1 MHVVIPP
8 LKRSRVLNSPHSGQH
23 PSLVPRRNLSNSL
36 SRFNFYLKIKFAKQ
50 SSRTEGK
57 SSTIIILNYIIIDN
71 LSSKIY
77 FANLI
82 VSARQNI
89 VWLNIT
95 RAVVFL
101 KVELKIKVKLTVRE
115 ARQLLEEAEDIK
127 VGLKPT
133 LHELIDRIEEALESI
148 HG

>member
-1 MHVVIPP
+1 M
-8 LKRSRVLNSPHSGQH
+8 
-23 PSLVPRRNLSNSL
+23 
-36 SRFNFYLKIKFAKQ
+36 
-50 SSRTEGK
+50 
-57 SSTIIILNYIIIDN
+57 
-71 LSSKIY
+71 
-77 FANLI
+77 
-82 VSARQNI
+82 SARQNI